1 MRKIWCSHIHLCSN
15 APLKFTANALAH
27 IPLHIHT
34 LLYHIQFLFRP
45 ASANKTATW
54 MDNMKAWRAGCL
66 DSLKLDPS
74 VFEEPALQWTQTA
87 YFQPYG
93 KFGNGLQYK

>member
-1 MRKIWCSHIHLCSN
+1 
-15 APLKFTANALAH
+15 
-27 IPLHIHT
+27 
-34 LLYHIQFLFRP
+34 
-45 ASANKTATW
+45 